1 MYKPQY
7 PYLLQITAGPARVRT
22 GKVVRALFIPLSG
35 QTRNR
40 AGQQLLLAASRQPHI
55 ITLIQNTVNHKKFKE
70 MIPEY
75 PAPF

>member
-1 MYKPQY
+1 M
-7 PYLLQITAGPARVRT
+7 LQNAASSQGCAI

-55 ITLIQNTVNHKKFKE
+55 ITLMQNTVNHKKFKE